1 MNKTTFKSIAFGI
14 GILAVSFS
22 ACKKEETKT
31 DTTVT
36 PTAKSIYEIAKADT
50 SFSILVAG
58 IEKTGLK
65 TTLSGTGTFTVFAP
79 TNSAFRKLGIT
90 AEEINSTTDV
100 EEIAEIK
107 NVILFHALGTK
118 VKSTDLSNSYASTLF
133 TVNGNGVSLKIAIN
147 PVKIN
152 NTANV
157 TTANIE
163 ASNGILHIV
172 DEVLIP
178 PTVVDIAVNNG
189 GFTSLVAAL
198 YKADLVETLEDGEAL
213 TVFAP
218 TDKAFS
224 DINFKLADFTKE
236 ALAPILTG
244 HVLGSQVR
252 SNQIQNNQKVTTL
265 NKDVELTFNTTM
277 GVKFSGGKTTDI
289 SVTTADLQ
297 ATNGVVHVI
306 NKVILP

>member
-1 MNKTTFKSIAFGI
+1 MNKPSFKSIALGI
-14 GILAVSFS
+14 TLLSLGLT
-22 ACKKEETKT
+22 ACKKEESSNN
-31 DTTVT
+31 TTVT
-36 PTAKSIYEIAKADT
+36 PPAKSIYEIAKADT
-50 SFSILVAG
+50 NFSILVAG
-58 IEKTGLK
+58 IDKAGLK
-65 TTLSGTGTFTVFAP
+65 TLLSGTGTFTVFAP
-79 TNSAFRKLGIT
+79 NNAAFRKLEIGIQEINEIT
-90 AEEINSTTDV
+90 DPEEI
-100 EEIAEIK
+100 EELK
-107 NVILFHALGTK
+107 SVILFHALGSK
-118 VKSTDLSNSYASTLF
+118 VKSTELSNTYVPTAF
-133 TVNGNGVSLKIAIN
+133 TVNGNGVSLKIAVN

-152 NTANV
+152 NAANV
-157 TTANIE
+157 VSANIE
-163 ASNGILHIV
+163 ASNGIVHVV

-189 GFTSLVAAL
+189 SFNSLVSAL
-198 YKADLVETLEDGEAL
+198 DKAELVSTLEDGEAL

-224 DINFKLADFTKE
+224 DINFKLEDFTKE
-236 ALAPILTG
+236 ALTPILTG

>member
-1 MNKTTFKSIAFGI
+1 MNKTTIKSFALSI
-14 GILAVSFS
+14 GILALGFS

-31 DTTVT
+31 NTTVT
-36 PTAKSIYEIAKADT
+36 PPAKSIYDIAKADT

-58 IEKTGLK
+58 IDKAGLK

-79 TNSAFRKLGIT
+79 SNSAFRKLGFSVAVINSIT
-90 AEEINSTTDV
+90 DPEEIDGLKSL
-100 EEIAEIK
+100 
-107 NVILFHALGTK
+107 ILFHALGSK
-118 VKSTDLSNSYASTLF
+118 VQSSALTNTYVPSLF
-133 TVNGNGVSLKIAIN
+133 TIGGNGVSLKTAIN

-152 NTANV
+152 NEANV
-157 TTANIE
+157 TTANID
-163 ASNGILHIV
+163 ASNGIIHVV
-172 DEVLIP
+172 DAVLMP
-178 PTVVDIAVNNG
+178 PTVVDIALNNG

-198 YKADLVETLEDGEAL
+198 DKADLVETLEDGEAL

-224 DINFKLADFTKE
+224 DINFKLDDFTKE

-265 NKDVELTFNTTM
+265 NKDVQLTFNTTM

>member
-14 GILAVSFS
+14 GIWALSFT
-22 ACKKEETKT
+22 ACKKEETT
-31 DTTVT
+31 TNTTVT
-36 PTAKSIYEIAKADT
+36 PAAKSIYDIAKADT
-50 SFSILVAG
+50 NFSILVAG

-90 AEEINSTTDV
+90 LEEINSTTDA

-107 NVILFHALGTK
+107 SVILFHALGNK

-133 TVNGNGVSLKIAIN
+133 TVNGNGVSLKIAVN

-152 NTANV
+152 NAANV

-178 PTVVDIAVNNG
+178 PTVVDIAINNG

-198 YKADLVETLEDGEAL
+198 DKADLVGTLEDSESI

-236 ALAPILTG
+236 ALAPILTA
-244 HVLGSQVR
+244 HVLGTQVR
-252 SNQIQNNQKVTTL
+252 SNQIQNNQQVTSL
-265 NKDVELTFNTTM
+265 NENVKLTFNTTM
-277 GVKFSGGKTTDI
+277 GVKFSGGKTSDI